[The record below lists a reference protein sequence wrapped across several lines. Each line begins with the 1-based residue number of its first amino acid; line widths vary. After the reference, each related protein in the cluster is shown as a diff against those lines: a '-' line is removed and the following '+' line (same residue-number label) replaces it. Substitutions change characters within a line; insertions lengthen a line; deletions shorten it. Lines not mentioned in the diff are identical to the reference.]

1 MQIHQLRTLLSG
13 RLIEPIIPII
23 NPKVASRRPLPKSPR
38 VLFEQLSQTAR
49 ASVAEVQEF
58 QTMWRSPEM
67 KAIWDHVDA
76 RIKQNG
82 GQLLQPTGMWEQ
94 DYDVL
99 LEELEKE
106 EQAQKEQQQRAKEEE
121 ERAKIQGVEG
131 GWRTIVETFTR
142 RNLPGI
148 RVMAH
153 QDQPRITVVSVKA
166 GMAFQ
171 LQAVNGDGHDM
182 VDWRVQELAA
192 PGRPKTKLETA
203 VAACL
208 NARPRQWDLAYLLVS
223 SNIDI
228 NNRYNGTRL
237 TLNSGHD
244 SLLLRRQTD
253 AVREMRQND
262 RQRRATALRPQ
273 AQPPPIVPR
282 PTSPLGS
289 IPPHLHRSSPV
300 LSPYLQLI
308 MHPMHNIMPAGYSTP
323 LQSQYRRGMTWALL
337 LLLFSS
343 TSSSQYSTPHHV
355 P

>member
-1 MQIHQLRTLLSG
+1 
-13 RLIEPIIPII
+13 
-23 NPKVASRRPLPKSPR
+23 
-38 VLFEQLSQTAR
+38 
-49 ASVAEVQEF
+49 
-58 QTMWRSPEM
+58 MWRSPEM

-192 PGRPKTKLETA
+192 PGRPKTKLETV